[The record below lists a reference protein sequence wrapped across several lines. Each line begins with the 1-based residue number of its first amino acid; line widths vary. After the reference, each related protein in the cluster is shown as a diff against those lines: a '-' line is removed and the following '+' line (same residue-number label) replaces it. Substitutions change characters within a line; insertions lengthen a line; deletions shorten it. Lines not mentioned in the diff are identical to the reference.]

1 MGAER
6 TGAEEAVTSLVSV
19 ARVVV
24 EADGAELAPEA
35 AATLSGLRVQH
46 RLSLPSQ
53 CELTFSSIRGALDFA
68 SDLQP
73 GASLRV
79 SVTGQDASL
88 FDGQVT
94 AIEYVYGADNEQT
107 LRVRGYDLLHQL
119 RKRQTVRAHVQVSV
133 TDLAREML
141 SEIGVGVVAS
151 ASPPSWPHL
160 IQHRQSDFDFLSS
173 LAERCGL
180 YMTMR
185 EGELHLITLEG
196 TGDSVSLRLGEN
208 LIEARVE
215 VNGDQAADEVST
227 TGWDV
232 AKVERHSGS
241 AGSAQSGR
249 DVLQE
254 VSPDSV
260 GASAK
265 RELVDEAA
273 PSDDHAEALAQAEI
287 DLRTAREV
295 TFYGV
300 AEGDASLM
308 PGMPVDV
315 TGLADEINGTYVL
328 TSVTHTLD
336 ARSGFVSELGT
347 APPSP
352 APRPHASV
360 ATLGVVTRVDD
371 PDDKG
376 RVRVS
381 LPTFGDVETD
391 WLGVLCPAAGPGK
404 GLVALPDV
412 DDKVL
417 VLSLDGDPGRG
428 FVIGGLYGTT
438 ELPDTG
444 VEGGAIKRYTF
455 VTPGGQMVR
464 LDDDKNLLRL
474 ETSTGNF
481 VELAPG
487 LLRLHATTNLT
498 IEAPGRNLILRGAA
512 IDFETG

>member
-1 MGAER
+1 MTA
-6 TGAEEAVTSLVSV
+6 TVPV

-24 EADGAELAPEA
+24 EADGVELAPEIA
-35 AATLSGLRVQH
+35 TTLSGLRVQH

-53 CELTFSSIRGALDFA
+53 GELTFSSIRGALDFA
-68 SDLQP
+68 SVFQP
-73 GASLRV
+73 GSTLRV
-79 SVTGQDASL
+79 ALVGQEASL

-94 AIEYVYGADNEQT
+94 AIEYLYGADSEQM
-107 LRVRGYDLLHQL
+107 LRVRAYDLLHQL
-119 RKRQTVRAHVQVSV
+119 RKRQTVRAHVQVSM

-141 SEIGVGVVAS
+141 SEIGVSVVAS
-151 ASPPSWPHL
+151 ASPPVWPHL
-160 IQHRQSDFDFLSS
+160 VQHRQSDFEFLAS
-173 LAERCGL
+173 LTERCGL

-196 TGDSVSLRLGEN
+196 TGDAVPLRLGRN
-208 LIEARVE
+208 LLDARVE
-215 VNGDQAADEVST
+215 VNGDQVVDEVKA

-232 AKVERHSGS
+232 SKAEGHSGS
-241 AGSAQSGR
+241 AASPQSGR
-249 DVLQE
+249 NVLQE
-254 VSPDSV
+254 VSSASV
-260 GASAK
+260 GGSGK
-265 RELVDEAA
+265 RALVDEAA
-273 PSDDHAEALAQAEI
+273 PTDDHAEALAQAEF
-287 DLRTAREV
+287 DLRTARSV

-300 AEGDASLM
+300 ANGDAAFM
-308 PGMPVDV
+308 PGMPVEV
-315 TGLADEINGTYVL
+315 EGLAAEIDGTYVL

-336 ARSGFVSELGT
+336 TVRGFISELST
-347 APPSP
+347 APPAPS
-352 APRPHASV
+352 PRPHASM

-371 PDDKG
+371 PDGKG
-376 RVRVS
+376 RIRVS

-404 GLVALPDV
+404 GLIALPDV

-417 VLSLDGDPGRG
+417 VLSIDGDPGRG

-438 ELPDTG
+438 EPPDTG
-444 VEGGAIKRYTF
+444 VEGGSIKRYTL
-455 VTPGGQMVR
+455 VTPGGQLVR

-474 ETSTGNF
+474 ETKTGNF

-498 IEAPGRNLILRGAA
+498 IEAPGRNIILRGAA